1 MKEEGFNPNAVIT
14 DQVIDAL
21 ANIQDHEP
29 GSFREHTEKL
39 TDILLDDFELMEP
52 DNLKRNL
59 DLVQFFRFY
68 AGLIEK
74 LHPQASSPVLYPILH
89 LSHICLKNSEYGT
102 N

>member
-52 DNLKRNL
+52 DNLKRN
-59 DLVQFFRFY
+59 RFG
-68 AGLIEK
+68 AILSVLCRTDREI
-74 LHPQASSPVLYPILH
+74 ASTKQVVLSFIPYCICPIFA
-89 LSHICLKNSEYGT
+89 
-102 N
+102 

>member
-52 DNLKRNL
+52 DTLKE
-59 DLVQFFRFY
+59 
-68 AGLIEK
+68 IW
-74 LHPQASSPVLYPILH
+74 IW
-89 LSHICLKNSEYGT
+89 CNSFGSMQD
-102 N
+102 

>member
-52 DNLKRNL
+52 DNLKKKSGFGAILSVLCRT
-59 DLVQFFRFY
+59 DRE
-68 AGLIEK
+68 I
-74 LHPQASSPVLYPILH
+74 ASTKQVVLSFIPYCICPIFA
-89 LSHICLKNSEYGT
+89 
-102 N
+102 

>member
-52 DNLKRNL
+52 DNLKE
-59 DLVQFFRFY
+59 
-68 AGLIEK
+68 IW
-74 LHPQASSPVLYPILH
+74 IW
-89 LSHICLKNSEYGT
+89 CNSFGSMQD
-102 N
+102 

>member
-59 DLVQFFRFY
+59 
-68 AGLIEK
+68 ATK
-74 LHPQASSPVLYPILH
+74 LTW
-89 LSHICLKNSEYGT
+89 LKWQIQT
-102 N
+102 LKKT

>member
-1 MKEEGFNPNAVIT
+1 MKGEGLNQNAIIT

-52 DNLKRNL
+52 NNLKRNL
-59 DLVQFFRFY
+59 DF
-68 AGLIEK
+68 LIFIK
-74 LHPQASSPVLYPILH
+74 VSFPLLWI
-89 LSHICLKNSEYGT
+89 
-102 N
+102 

>member
-1 MKEEGFNPNAVIT
+1 MKEKGFNPNAVIT

-74 LHPQASSPVLYPILH
+74 LHPQS
-89 LSHICLKNSEYGT
+89 K
-102 N
+102 

>member
-39 TDILLDDFELMEP
+39 TDILLDDLEEEFCEDGECCCT
-52 DNLKRNL
+52 DNDVDDSVK
-59 DLVQFFRFY
+59 V
-68 AGLIEK
+68 E
-74 LHPQASSPVLYPILH
+74 QA
-89 LSHICLKNSEYGT
+89 
-102 N
+102 

>member
-1 MKEEGFNPNAVIT
+1 MKEEGFNPNAIIT
-14 DQVIDAL
+14 DRVIDAL
-21 ANIQDHEP
+21 ADIQDHEP

-74 LHPQASSPVLYPILH
+74 LHPQG
-89 LSHICLKNSEYGT
+89 K
-102 N
+102 

>member
-52 DNLKRNL
+52 DNLKVGSINSIFYFLHKAAEPFNCLEQDNL
-59 DLVQFFRFY
+59 
-68 AGLIEK
+68 A
-74 LHPQASSPVLYPILH
+74 
-89 LSHICLKNSEYGT
+89 
-102 N
+102 